1 MWPKGGQVSD
11 LTRALLGTRS
21 RLFTVMGVVVML
33 ILVVPIVLL
42 VLGLVVPAA
51 ISVLVG
57 LVGLAAVVMA
67 LLPGRRRWR

>member
-1 MWPKGGQVSD
+1 MSD
-11 LTRALLGTRS
+11 LTRALLGTRA

-33 ILVVPIVLL
+33 ILVVPIGLL

-51 ISVLVG
+51 ICLLAG

>member
-1 MWPKGGQVSD
+1 MSD

-21 RLFTVMGVVVML
+21 RLFTVMGVVVL
-33 ILVVPIVLL
+33 LLVVAPIVLL

-51 ISVLVG
+51 ICVLVG
-57 LVGLAAVVMA
+57 LVGVAAVVMA

>member
-1 MWPKGGQVSD
+1 MSD

-21 RLFTVMGVVVML
+21 GLFTVMGVVVML
-33 ILVVPIVLL
+33 IVVMPIVLL
-42 VLGLVVPAA
+42 VLGLPVPAA

-57 LVGLAAVVMA
+57 LVGLATVVMA

>member
-1 MWPKGGQVSD
+1 M
-11 LTRALLGTRS
+11 TRALLGTRS
-21 RLFTVMGVVVML
+21 RLFTVMGLVVML

-51 ISVLVG
+51 ICVLVG
-57 LVGLAAVVMA
+57 LFGLAAVVMA